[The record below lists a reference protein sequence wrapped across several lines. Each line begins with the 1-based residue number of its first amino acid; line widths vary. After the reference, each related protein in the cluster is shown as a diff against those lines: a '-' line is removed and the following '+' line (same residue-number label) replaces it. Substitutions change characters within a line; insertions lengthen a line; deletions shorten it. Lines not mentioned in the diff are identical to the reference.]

1 MPSSPPHW
9 AGLSGLLGE
18 LLEELLGWRDTE
30 KAQPLPASALHPAQS
45 WDPPPP
51 LLLVPS
57 QDLLGVRVISVS
69 LTSGSGALFELG
81 IILGV

>member
-51 LLLVPS
+51 APLSSIPRS
-57 QDLLGVRVISVS
+57 PGGEGDFRFFNLGLRSSV
-69 LTSGSGALFELG
+69 
-81 IILGV
+81 